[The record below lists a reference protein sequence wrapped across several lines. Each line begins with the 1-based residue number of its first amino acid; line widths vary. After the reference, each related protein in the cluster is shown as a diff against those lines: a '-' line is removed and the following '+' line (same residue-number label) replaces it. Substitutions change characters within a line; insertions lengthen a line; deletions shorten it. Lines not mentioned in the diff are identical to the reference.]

1 MGNQREIIRRFLY
14 ENQAGDDFAVEKNCG
29 HQQWN
34 SQQKGDG

>member
-14 ENQAGDDFAVEKNCG
+14 ENQAEMISLWKRIVDI
-29 HQQWN
+29 N